1 MFVLVIISCMLFG
14 VALGYFTRSHKFDKL
29 SSLISIL
36 IGLLLFL
43 LGVEVGNNE
52 AILKGLHTL
61 GLEALFITMMALA
74 GSVFFAALLWQF
86 VKHRIHNK
94 KEKDA

>member
-14 VALGYFTRSHKFDKL
+14 VAFGYFTRSRKFEKL
-29 SSLISIL
+29 STFISIL
-36 IGLLLFL
+36 IGILLFL

-52 AILKGLHTL
+52 AILKGLHTI

-74 GSVFFAALLWQF
+74 GSIAFAALLWQF
-86 VKHRIHNK
+86 VKHRIQYGK
-94 KEKDA
+94 GKGV